1 MCSSDLL
8 AEQVAPYCE
17 NVRVLPN
24 HVKAGLLTMWRPRS
38 ERLTV
43 GWAGGTSHL
52 VDIVTVADPLR
63 DVLEAN
69 PQVDMHWMGFDY
81 APELTRARLDSPLHR
96 RCRYTPWQRDV
107 GEYYKRIDFDIGIA
121 PVADVP
127 FNDSKS
133 PIRVLE
139 MAACG
144 IPVVASNR
152 VPYSEF
158 VVDGKTGWLCSS
170 EDEWRSRLTDLI
182 HDDAMRAEMGAAAR
196 EQASGWTIE
205 DGWRLWE
212 QAYQDAAEL

>member
-1 MCSSDLL
+1 MRGVEASGLPPLLDEQVREWVRRCLRLVDMVTVSTPYL

-81 APELTRARLDSPLHR
+81 
-96 RCRYTPWQRDV
+96 
-107 GEYYKRIDFDIGIA
+107 
-121 PVADVP
+121 
-127 FNDSKS
+127 
-133 PIRVLE
+133 
-139 MAACG
+139 
-144 IPVVASNR
+144 
-152 VPYSEF
+152 
-158 VVDGKTGWLCSS
+158 
-170 EDEWRSRLTDLI
+170 
-182 HDDAMRAEMGAAAR
+182 
-196 EQASGWTIE
+196 
-205 DGWRLWE
+205 
-212 QAYQDAAEL
+212 